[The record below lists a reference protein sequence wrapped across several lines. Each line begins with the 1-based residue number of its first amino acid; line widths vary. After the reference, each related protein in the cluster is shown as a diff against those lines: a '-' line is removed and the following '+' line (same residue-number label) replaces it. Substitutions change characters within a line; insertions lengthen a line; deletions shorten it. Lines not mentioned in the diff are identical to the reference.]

1 MAFVP
6 VPLPFVPFS
15 IPFDVRF
22 EPAFE
27 PLEAP
32 NGSNFLSNAIRKE
45 GSNRL
50 PGDRSDDEPLSKGA
64 DDEWNCGMARRIRRM
79 CFHGFAAVLWILL
92 IGVSAQPEWQEAR
105 RLQQL
110 AVQAA
115 EEALELQRKALD
127 VMQKV
132 QPEWNSDAKEAIEKV
147 RFDASARENK
157 DAVESE
163 RKKPLQTRIVAKR
176 GSAWEDSFDM
186 QAMVQLESDATA
198 IAMWPRKEKRGLP
211 KYVASSDAAGN
222 VYVFDGDGNTVD
234 EWKEDSVLAHDPT
247 GSSTK
252 RPKIKTLVFLERYK
266 TKGMALVAGLEDGT
280 MRVFDAQETRT
291 QHPENRRRYLYN
303 FQLVPQ
309 RKLLPPKNVIEI
321 TKVSTC
327 VQGSSSRIMGIDGA
341 GTISLFN
348 FETGMFEGTAS
359 APGRVLDVY
368 GKATPLLFL
377 ENGIAKFDPQLM
389 EVQFCECEGLN
400 GSTIVATQQDS
411 QASARFYAVT
421 SEMEIL
427 TIYAMAKSR
436 GREVCRVRARVPAD
450 LSNAGELKSMSTV
463 KNYLLILGSRSIS
476 LFNTTLTKRG
486 KYHVTPILEVKI
498 DGIGE
503 QLGIDGS
510 GHAIVA
516 ANGNAD
522 QGLAVALQGGYLI
535 NYRSILPQ
543 PPKYKDKKRFLL
555 LGQPII
561 IIGMVTFVLYQY
573 RSKRKKYMSDFE
585 QQERMAELFGQMKD
599 MQSPDTSSPVHE
611 GPSFRKETE
620 ASKERAGNFQSRGK
634 ASDAKYDASERA
646 RLMEKLSSLRT
657 ELNSTPSPP
666 FWSASEKKDL

>member
-1 MAFVP
+1 
-6 VPLPFVPFS
+6 
-15 IPFDVRF
+15 
-22 EPAFE
+22 
-27 PLEAP
+27 
-32 NGSNFLSNAIRKE
+32 
-45 GSNRL
+45 
-50 PGDRSDDEPLSKGA
+50 
-64 DDEWNCGMARRIRRM
+64 MARRKRRV
-79 CFHGFAAVLWILL
+79 CFHGFAALLWILL
-92 IGVSAQPEWQEAR
+92 IGVAAQPEWQEAR
-105 RLQQL
+105 RLQQM

-127 VMQKV
+127 VMQKA
-132 QPEWNSDAKEAIEKV
+132 QPEWKSNAKEAIEKV
-147 RFDASARENK
+147 QFDASVLKKK

-163 RKKPLQTRIVAKR
+163 RKRPLQTRIVAKK

-198 IAMWPRKEKRGLP
+198 IAMWPRKEKRGLS
-211 KYVASSDAAGN
+211 KYVASSDTAGN

-234 EWKEDSVLAHDPT
+234 EWKEDSVLVHDPT

-252 RPKIKTLVFLERYK
+252 RPKTKTLVFLERYK

-291 QHPENRRRYLYN
+291 KHPENRRRYLYN

-309 RKLLPPKNVIEI
+309 RKLLPPKNVIGI
-321 TKVSTC
+321 AKVSTC
-327 VQGSSSRIMGIDGA
+327 IQGSSSRIMGIDGA

-348 FETGMFEGTAS
+348 FDTGMFEGTAR
-359 APGRVLDVY
+359 APGRVVDVY

-377 ENGIAKFDPQLM
+377 ENGIAKFDPQLL
-389 EVQFCECEGLN
+389 EVQFFTCEGLN

-427 TIYAMAKSR
+427 TIYATAKSR

-450 LSNAGELKSMSTV
+450 LSNAGELKGMSTV

-486 KYHVTPILEVKI
+486 KYHVTPVLEAKI

-510 GHAIVA
+510 KHAIVA

-535 NYRSILPQ
+535 NYRSVLPQ

-561 IIGMVTFVLYQY
+561 IIGMAAFVLYQY

-585 QQERMAELFGQMKD
+585 QQERMAELFGQMKN

-611 GPSFRKETE
+611 GPSFTKETE
-620 ASKERAGNFQSRGK
+620 ASKEHVGSFQSRGK
-634 ASDAKYDASERA
+634 ASDAKYDASDRA
-646 RLMEKLSSLRT
+646 RLMEKLSSLRS
-657 ELNSTPSPP
+657 EHNSTPFPP
-666 FWSASEKKDL
+666 FWSASEKKDM